1 MEHVYEDCPELHR
14 VDALIENHYL
24 KGDYK
29 TCFRGCMKLALK
41 GYALAECQVGW
52 FYLKGEGV
60 EQNLEKALYWTKRA
74 LHHGD
79 PDAPENLEEIQRLL
93 KSKSIS

>member
-1 MEHVYEDCPELHR
+1 MEYVYEDCPELHM
-14 VDALIENHYL
+14 VDDLIENYYL

-60 EQNLEKALYWTKRA
+60 EQNLQKALYWTKRA
-74 LHHGD
+74 LRHGD
-79 PDAPENLEEIQRLL
+79 PDAPENLEEIRKLL
-93 KSKSIS
+93 QEETLS